1 VSAAFQTEPTVN
13 LSLYSQTVVAFVCLT
28 MSATIADDQISQEQ
42 SHTLVMG
49 VMGVG
54 TFVLGFLFLLVAVIW
69 FLSYSCA
76 PLPKTVWRGIS
87 TTVLLIIA
95 LIIVYAPRTNRYE
108 NTSLEPNVRRIT
120 ARTLDAMR
128 LIMLCITTADI
139 RLFDYTED
147 YDISADGIICCGSRR
162 VRHCSISGAQTGKL
176 LHSRNVL
183 CDALTS
189 PLASSCPL
197 WSTST
202 PSSGKMSNTAGP
214 LVT

>member
-1 VSAAFQTEPTVN
+1 
-13 LSLYSQTVVAFVCLT
+13 

-108 NTSLEPNVRRIT
+108 NTSLEPDVRRIT
-120 ARTLDAMR
+120 ARTLDTMP
-128 LIMLCITTADI
+128 LIILCIVAADI

-147 YDISADGIICCGSRR
+147 YDISADGIIRCGSRR
-162 VRHCSISGAQTGKL
+162 LRHCSTSRAKTGKR

-189 PLASSCPL
+189 PFASSCPL

-202 PSSGKMSNTAGP
+202 LSSGKMSNTAGP
-214 LVT
+214 LST